1 MNKITQLVTGV
12 VAVCFMGAAVA
23 NGVGVVDMEKVVK
36 DSPMATSIKS
46 DLEKQFAEPK
56 KKVTAMTNK
65 LQADMAKYQKN
76 KAVMSK
82 DDLAALEK
90 SIGSEQSDLQKLQIQ
105 LQSDVQAAQEKKMKE
120 FMSSVKS
127 SAKKIADK
135 KGLDLVLPANAVI
148 YSPSKMDITKD
159 VISSMS

>member
-1 MNKITQLVTGV
+1 
-12 VAVCFMGAAVA
+12 
-23 NGVGVVDMEKVVK
+23 
-36 DSPMATSIKS
+36 
-46 DLEKQFAEPK
+46 
-56 KKVTAMTNK
+56 
-65 LQADMAKYQKN
+65 MAKYQKN

-90 SIGSEQSDLQKLQIQ
+90 TIGSEQSDLQKLQIQ

-120 FMSSVKS
+120 FMSSVKL

>member
-1 MNKITQLVTGV
+1 
-12 VAVCFMGAAVA
+12 
-23 NGVGVVDMEKVVK
+23 
-36 DSPMATSIKS
+36 
-46 DLEKQFAEPK
+46 
-56 KKVTAMTNK
+56 
-65 LQADMAKYQKN
+65 
-76 KAVMSK
+76 MSK

-90 SIGSEQSDLQKLQIQ
+90 TIGSEQSDLQKLQIQ

-120 FMSSVKS
+120 FMSSVKL
-127 SAKKIADK
+127 SAKKIADN